1 MNAKL
6 TSGFFIFQ
14 LFSCCFS
21 FVDSIIKLNQWI
33 FEHTNQ
39 APGNHSAR
47 VTSGCLWI
55 WLSFSYPPAC
65 FPRLSVVL
73 FFFSQAFFLQSQED
87 TFLLYHCRTNL
98 WVDCKKQNFE
108 IHLRWFLKIFLPP
121 LLAKSPFK
129 HTLFLF

>member
-1 MNAKL
+1 MLYIIFLINSTNGARVFTLFYLYTFKRRIFTIYCISKLKKLNAKL

-14 LFSCCFS
+14 LFSCFFS

-39 APGNHSAR
+39 APGNHNAR

-65 FPRLSVVL
+65 FITSID
-73 FFFSQAFFLQSQED
+73 QASGG
-87 TFLLYHCRTNL
+87 HHPAR
-98 WVDCKKQNFE
+98 
-108 IHLRWFLKIFLPP
+108 
-121 LLAKSPFK
+121 
-129 HTLFLF
+129 